1 MVNALENFR
10 RITGAYPVRLIFYR
24 DGVGEGQVQG
34 ICVPEIE

>member
-1 MVNALENFR
+1 MSNALVAFKRNNGVVPSK
-10 RITGAYPVRLIFYR
+10 IIFYR